1 MRIILM
7 LFGGV
12 AVLIVAG
19 IGYVLFMSPQQM
31 DEVAI
36 IKADERPYKIVPVNP
51 GGADIKNTDSAFLNS
66 LDRDNQSLEGGEQL
80 LPEDPVP
87 ELPPIDITAD
97 IEQQAADTSYEMP
110 DEVPDEMSGEM
121 SDEVPADAMIDET
134 TTDTASASII
144 SETDM
149 NNSNADAAMINQP
162 DADQPPVPE
171 PLSDTTSGAE
181 TNLPQDPV
189 QTDTDTDTDI
199 DINKTASSGVP
210 IPKAGKNLTRPDE
223 SKTSFYRIQL
233 AAFKNEGKAMQVA
246 AVLMNKHISRLDQVS
261 IGVMLH
267 DAGEQGV
274 FYRVVTDP
282 MPRANANKLCNTLKS
297 VGQDCILRSWN

>member
-97 IEQQAADTSYEMP
+97 IEQQAADTSDEMP
-110 DEVPDEMSGEM
+110 DEVTDEMSGEM

-189 QTDTDTDTDI
+189 QTDTDTDI

>member
-36 IKADERPYKIVPVNP
+36 IKADDRPYKIVPVNP

-97 IEQQAADTSYEMP
+97 IEQQAAEPS
-110 DEVPDEMSGEM
+110 DEMS
-121 SDEVPADAMIDET
+121 ADVVVDET
-134 TTDTASASII
+134 GTVSAEVNTI
-144 SETDM
+144 SETDI
-149 NNSNADAAMINQP
+149 NSSNADTESVNQP

-171 PLSDTTSGAE
+171 PLSDNNSVAD
-181 TNLPQDPV
+181 TNMTQDPV
-189 QTDTDTDTDI
+189 QTDTDADTDTDT
-199 DINKTASSGVP
+199 DTDTSKTASSGVP
-210 IPKAGKNLTRPDE
+210 IPMAGKNLTRPDE

-233 AAFKNEGKAMQVA
+233 AAFKNEDKAMQVA

>member
-1 MRIILM
+1 MRIIIM

-31 DEVAI
+31 DEVDI

-87 ELPPIDITAD
+87 ELPPIDVTAD
-97 IEQQAADTSYEMP
+97 IEQQAADTSDEISEEMP
-110 DEVPDEMSGEM
+110 AEMPIG
-121 SDEVPADAMIDET
+121 AIIDET
-134 TTDTASASII
+134 STEIASASVV
-144 SETDM
+144 SEIDM
-149 NNSNADAAMINQP
+149 NNGNADAAMINLP
-162 DADQPPVPE
+162 DADQPPAPE
-171 PLSDTTSGAE
+171 PLSDTTSVAD
-181 TNLPQDPV
+181 TNLPQDPAQV
-189 QTDTDTDTDI
+189 DTETNADTDTDT
-199 DINKTASSGVP
+199 NKTASSGVP
-210 IPKAGKNLTRPDE
+210 IPMAGKNLTRPDE

-246 AVLMNKHISRLDQVS
+246 AVLMNKHNSRLDQVS

-282 MPRANANKLCNTLKS
+282 MPRENANKLCNTLKS

>member
-7 LFGGV
+7 LFGGL

-97 IEQQAADTSYEMP
+97 IEQQAAEPS
-110 DEVPDEMSGEM
+110 DEMS
-121 SDEVPADAMIDET
+121 ADVVVDET
-134 TTDTASASII
+134 GTVSAEVNTI
-144 SETDM
+144 SETDIDS
-149 NNSNADAAMINQP
+149 SNADTESVDQP

-171 PLSDTTSGAE
+171 PLSDNNSVAD
-181 TNLPQDPV
+181 TNMTQDPV
-189 QTDTDTDTDI
+189 QTDTDADTDTDT
-199 DINKTASSGVP
+199 DTSKTASSGVP
-210 IPKAGKNLTRPDE
+210 IPMAGKNLTRPDE

-233 AAFKNEGKAMQVA
+233 AAFKNEDKAMQVA

>member
-66 LDRDNQSLEGGEQL
+66 LDRDNKSLEGGEQL

-97 IEQQAADTSYEMP
+97 IEQQAAEPS
-110 DEVPDEMSGEM
+110 DEMS
-121 SDEVPADAMIDET
+121 ADVVVDET
-134 TTDTASASII
+134 GTVSAEVNTI
-144 SETDM
+144 SETDIDS
-149 NNSNADAAMINQP
+149 SNADTESVDQP

-171 PLSDTTSGAE
+171 PLLDNNSVADTNMT
-181 TNLPQDPV
+181 QDPV
-189 QTDTDTDTDI
+189 QTDTDADTDTDT
-199 DINKTASSGVP
+199 NTSKTASSGVP
-210 IPKAGKNLTRPDE
+210 IPMAGKNLTRPDE

-233 AAFKNEGKAMQVA
+233 AAFKNEDKAMQVA